1 MFNMNRFFE
10 NISALQKSIRWCDIN
25 ESRYFARQLMKMG
38 KPGAVFNRLIL
49 IAAEDVGIADPSLLL
64 YERWCSDRFENLI
77 KQYKIKKRDAVKFPM
92 ICDVVDRAV
101 IAAAISCKSRI
112 LPMFSFAT
120 LFDIYQNEK
129 FSGNL
134 PQYFNQFVSAVKKK
148 DEKQA
153 LYYAYVVGIFFNSM
167 DRILTWIQ
175 RQSGRQNGDF
185 IKEWVEEYKRSGEL
199 LVLVGVVV
207 MLCRDVR
214 LAHGEYKDA
223 ICKELPKTIKKAKI
237 PNRVYDMHTLAGKK
251 LDRGLKHFFEEGASV
266 ENERFPNDW
275 KEAGETAY
283 YLADKKGLRK
293 AKKLIKAI
301 KEKHQ
306 APNSLKI

>member
-1 MFNMNRFFE
+1 MNMG
-10 NISALQKSIRWCDIN
+10 
-25 ESRYFARQLMKMG
+25 Y
-38 KPGAVFNRLIL
+38 PGGVLNRLMI
-49 IAAEDVGIADPSLLL
+49 IAAEDVGLADPSLLL
-64 YERWCSDRFENLI
+64 YERECLDRFENLI
-77 KQYKIKKRDAVKFPM
+77 KQYKIKKRDTVKFPKL
-92 ICDVVDRAV
+92 CKVVDRAV
-101 IAAAISCKSRI
+101 IAAAISFKSRL
-112 LPMFSFAT
+112 LPMASFAT
-120 LFDIYQNEK
+120 LWDIYQNEN

-134 PQYFNQFVSAVKKK
+134 PQYLNQFVAAVKNG

-153 LYYAYVVGIFFNSM
+153 LYYAYVVGIFLNSKG
-167 DRILTWIQ
+167 RILTWIQ

-207 MLCRDVR
+207 MICRDVR

-223 ICKELPKTIKKAKI
+223 ICKKLPKTIKKAKI
-237 PNRVYDMHTLAGKK
+237 PNRAYDMHTLAGKK
-251 LDRGLKHFFEEGASV
+251 LGRGLKHFFEEGASV
-266 ENERFPNDW
+266 KNERFKNDW